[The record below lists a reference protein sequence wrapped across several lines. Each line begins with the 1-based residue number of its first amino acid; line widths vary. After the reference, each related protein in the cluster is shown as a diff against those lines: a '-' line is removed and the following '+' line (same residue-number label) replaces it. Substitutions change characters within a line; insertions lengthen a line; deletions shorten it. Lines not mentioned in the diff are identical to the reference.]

1 MATTMTAITYRLVK
15 GTYAAYDG
23 TANANDVY
31 FATDKK
37 VIIAGGTEYGAGTD
51 LVAKIDKCINKVA
64 FTAPGT
70 FVFTTVDGTGVTHT
84 IPTAS
89 ATANGLMSKD
99 MVTKLNKAVKTVAFS
114 GNVATL
120 TFVDG
125 TTTTVSIPVAT
136 ASANGAMSKE
146 QVALLNK
153 SAKGLSFSGNVATLT
168 LNDGKTVTATIPLA
182 TTAANGA
189 MSKDHVT
196 KINKTETDLT
206 AFKNT
211 KGKAGGLAEL
221 DDTGRVPVSQIPG
234 SVEDIAFFY
243 AQSKAAVVSPRDVTG
258 SSPASGKRVWVKGDH
273 VEYVT
278 AYKNGAGTEKIKC
291 FVLVDS
297 NGAYYE
303 SWTVPEG
310 ADTPYTSS
318 EYYMNEDRV
327 PYKSVLYVSLF
338 SKEEQYAE
346 GGLIWRY
353 GGGTVGVMVNIAEN
367 ITVLD
372 LLTSTSKTAALS
384 ANQGKVLNDMV
395 QKLVKTVTFTAPG
408 TFNVTLQDGTKT
420 TLTIPTATTTAN
432 GLMSADFVKKLNAS
446 FKGVAWEASTGK
458 MKFAKTDGTSLD
470 LTVPVASTS
479 APGLMSAAQVTKLNK
494 VDTLE
499 NLSKW
504 YSAT

>member
-1 MATTMTAITYRLVK
+1 
-15 GTYAAYDG
+15 
-23 TANANDVY
+23 
-31 FATDKK
+31 
-37 VIIAGGTEYGAGTD
+37 
-51 LVAKIDKCINKVA
+51 
-64 FTAPGT
+64 
-70 FVFTTVDGTGVTHT
+70 
-84 IPTAS
+84 
-89 ATANGLMSKD
+89 MSKD

>member
-153 SAKGLSFSGNVATLT
+153 AAKGLSFSGNVATLT
-168 LNDGKTVTATIPLA
+168 LNDGTTVTATIPLA
-182 TTAANGA
+182 TTTANGA

-211 KGKAGGLAEL
+211 KGKAGGLASL

-243 AQSKAAVVSPRDVTG
+243 AQSKDAVYSPRDVTENA
-258 SSPASGKRVWVKGDH
+258 PNSGKRVWEKGDH

-278 AYKNGAGTEKIKC
+278 AYKSGTTEKIKC

-327 PYKSVLYVSLF
+327 PYKSILYVSLF
-338 SKEEQYAE
+338 SKEEEYSE
-346 GGLIWRY
+346 GGLIWRF
-353 GGGTVGVMVNIAEN
+353 GGGSRGGVMVNISEN

-432 GLMSADFVKKLNAS
+432 GLMSA
-446 FKGVAWEASTGK
+446 
-458 MKFAKTDGTSLD
+458 
-470 LTVPVASTS
+470 
-479 APGLMSAAQVTKLNK
+479 AQVTKLNK